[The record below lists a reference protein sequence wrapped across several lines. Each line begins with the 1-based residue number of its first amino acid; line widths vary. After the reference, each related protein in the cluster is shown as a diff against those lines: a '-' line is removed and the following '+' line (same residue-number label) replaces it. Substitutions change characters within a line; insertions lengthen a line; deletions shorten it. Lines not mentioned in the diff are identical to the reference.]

1 MTDVERTQKE
11 IQRQVLAINMTV
23 GLIGSIFIRPVL
35 PLWMGLVFGTV
46 VSLLNFRLLYLTI
59 NRAVT
64 MAPGKAQK
72 YTTSRY
78 MIRYFLT
85 AAVIVVSLKSSD
97 INPLGTVIGLL
108 MIKAVILKQNLFNDA
123 TYFKNIFSGKE
134 EK

>member
-1 MTDVERTQKE
+1 MPDIKQTQKD
-11 IQRQVLAINMTV
+11 IMRQVAVINIIV
-23 GLIGSIFIRPVL
+23 GMIGSIFLRPVL
-35 PLWMGLVFGTV
+35 PLWMGLIFGTMI
-46 VSLLNFRLLYLTI
+46 SLLNFRLLYLTI

-72 YTTSRY
+72 FTTMRY

-85 AAVIVVSLKSSD
+85 AVVILVSLRSPD
-97 INPLGTVIGLL
+97 INTLGTVIGLL
-108 MIKAVILKQNLFNDA
+108 TIKLVILRQNLFNDS

>member
-1 MTDVERTQKE
+1 MTDIKQTQKE
-11 IQRQVLAINMTV
+11 IIRQVVIFNIVV
-23 GLIGSIFIRPVL
+23 GIIGSIFLRPII
-35 PLWMGLVFGTV
+35 PLWMGLIFGTLI
-46 VSLLNFRLLYLTI
+46 SLLNFRLLYLTI

-72 YTTSRY
+72 FTTMRY

-85 AAVIVVSLKSSD
+85 AIVILVSLRSPD
-97 INPLGTVIGLL
+97 INTLGTVIGLL
-108 MIKAVILKQNLFNDA
+108 MIKLVILRQNLFNDT